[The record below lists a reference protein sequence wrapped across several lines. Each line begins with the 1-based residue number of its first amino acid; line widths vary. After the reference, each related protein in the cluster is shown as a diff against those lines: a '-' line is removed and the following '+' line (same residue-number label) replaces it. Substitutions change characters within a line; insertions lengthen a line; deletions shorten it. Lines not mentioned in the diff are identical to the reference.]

1 MQTGTEDKYG
11 SRYILVRRKKDFG
24 EVVDLSDGLTHYY
37 PTAEYVGARHS
48 VLDMIEWKEL
58 QPVVEPN
65 LVPYSSRHSTP
76 KVLGRVRALSVPY
89 KERKSKTVRASK
101 KESKAVS
108 SLDVKFKKNDVVPS
122 KALMENMLKAL
133 KGI

>member
-24 EVVDLSDGLTHYY
+24 EVVDLSDGLTRYY